1 MKKPIKITCKNA
13 IEYTNKIFVNED
25 DLNRPSNA
33 ENYVRQEMNSFRNR
47 KMNKDMDHIV
57 QNIK

>member
-1 MKKPIKITCKNA
+1 MKKKNINLLIAEIQSASSTKKPIKITCKNA

-33 ENYVRQEMNSFRNR
+33 ENYVR
-47 KMNKDMDHIV
+47 
-57 QNIK
+57 